1 MGLLVW
7 LEVFPFGC
15 VGFLQKEKET
25 HQMVH
30 PGGKSARALI
40 RPPGLIEMSKP
51 TSSRVLVCRK
61 AMPAVGS
68 GSRVRKVMKAVSNQ
82 QNKKR
87 VSVIRQPAAMKRTV
101 VVRTLASRSSSQPE
115 LGRLARGN
123 KLTVLERRSVS
134 KAIEEQYGNYYQKFL
149 SFCQE
154 QGLDLPPS
162 ASTDANLADYMDV
175 LFFEGKPMNEGEK
188 ILASVEFHHGSLKGK
203 LVRSRKA
210 LRGWRKERPPESRV
224 PLPKL
229 VAYGLCM
236 ILLAKGKRLH
246 ALKLILDLDTYMRP
260 GESHDL
266 LKKNLVV
273 PVSKAGP
280 QYKWYAIVIRDFDEL
295 RPDKVGI
302 FDNSIPLNSRERTWI
317 GDVLHQHVR
326 TLPKKDSKIFPFD
339 AADFRQ
345 EMSAAGE
352 RLRLVGLH
360 PYQLRHGGA
369 ADDLNAKERD
379 HQGVKSRG
387 RWQTDQSVRRY
398 TKVGKIQQIL
408 NQLSPANLAYCRWS
422 HRNLFKAFS
431 GKVAPKLN

>member
-1 MGLLVW
+1 M
-7 LEVFPFGC
+7 
-15 VGFLQKEKET
+15 
-25 HQMVH
+25 
-30 PGGKSARALI
+30 
-40 RPPGLIEMSKP
+40 
-51 TSSRVLVCRK
+51 
-61 AMPAVGS
+61 
-68 GSRVRKVMKAVSNQ
+68 
-82 QNKKR
+82 
-87 VSVIRQPAAMKRTV
+87 
-101 VVRTLASRSSSQPE
+101 
-115 LGRLARGN
+115 
-123 KLTVLERRSVS
+123 
-134 KAIEEQYGNYYQKFL
+134 
-149 SFCQE
+149 
-154 QGLDLPPS
+154 
-162 ASTDANLADYMDV
+162 
-175 LFFEGKPMNEGEK
+175 
-188 ILASVEFHHGSLKGK
+188 
-203 LVRSRKA
+203 
-210 LRGWRKERPPESRV
+210 
-224 PLPKL
+224 
-229 VAYGLCM
+229 
-236 ILLAKGKRLH
+236 
-246 ALKLILDLDTYMRP
+246 
-260 GESHDL
+260 

-317 GDVLHQHVR
+317 GDVLHQHVK

-339 AADFRQ
+339 AADFKQ

-408 NQLSPANLAYCRWS
+408 NQLSPANLAYCRRS